1 MIDPRS
7 TRAYKLEKENREFK
21 NIINRVGYIL
31 DSILIELEETG
42 EAEQVVSKIETCVK
56 ELKGEDKE

>member
-7 TRAYKLEKENREFK
+7 TRAYKLEKENRELK

-42 EAEQVVSKIETCVK
+42 EAEQVVAKIETCVK
-56 ELKGEDKE
+56 ELKGADKE